1 LRSLLDI
8 NVVIALLDPDHIFQE
23 RAHQWW
29 STNSG
34 RGWASCPLTE
44 NRVVRIMSTPGY
56 RQKMRFTPN
65 DVIVRLR
72 EFIDKSDH
80 EFWPDDISLLDE
92 ELFLSKRIHTPK
104 QITDLYL
111 LALATKHRQ
120 RLVTF
125 DQGISLSAVAGA
137 KAENL
142 FCIV

>member
-1 LRSLLDI
+1 MRSLLDI

-29 STNSG
+29 SANSG

-44 NRVVRIMSTPGY
+44 NGVVRIMSMPGY

-72 EFIDKSDH
+72 EFIDKTDH
-80 EFWPDDISLLDE
+80 EFWPDEISLIDE
-92 ELFLSKRIHTPK
+92 KIFAAGRIHSPK

-111 LALATKHRQ
+111 LALATKHQ
-120 RLVTF
+120 GRLVTF
-125 DQGISLSAVAGA
+125 DQGISLSAITGA
-137 KAENL
+137 EAENL
-142 FCIV
+142 CIA

>member
-1 LRSLLDI
+1 MRSLLDI

-29 STNSG
+29 SENCG

-44 NRVVRIMSTPGY
+44 NGVVRIMSTAGY
-56 RQKMRFTPN
+56 RQNMRFTPN

-72 EFIDKSDH
+72 EFIDITDH
-80 EFWPDDISLLDE
+80 EFWPDEISLLDE
-92 ELFLSKRIHTPK
+92 KIFASDRIHTPK

-120 RLVTF
+120 RLVTL
-125 DQGISLSAVAGA
+125 DQGIGLSAVTEA
-137 KAENL
+137 KTENRGR
-142 FCIV
+142 V